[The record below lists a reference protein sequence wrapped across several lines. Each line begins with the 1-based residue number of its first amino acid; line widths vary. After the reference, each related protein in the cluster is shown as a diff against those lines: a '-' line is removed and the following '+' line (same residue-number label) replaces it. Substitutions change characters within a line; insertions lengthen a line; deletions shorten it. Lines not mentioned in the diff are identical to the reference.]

1 MANIF
6 KQNLDV
12 NEHPKRNNFDLTH
25 KVHGSYKFGTIYPFL
40 CKPVVPG
47 DSFRIDTAC
56 GFQFMPMPFPTQSN
70 MRVVFHYFYVRN
82 KNIWE
87 NWQNFSEGLE
97 EHETPY
103 IDQPV
108 EFYKSGSLADYLDIP
123 TTLAVDGVVTGSL
136 VPFNAAGAV
145 LEIDDVPLATGSFP
159 AANTPLYTI
168 GVSTTG
174 TATAQRY
181 SVLLYRNHL
190 PFENGFQFSNL
201 TSFSTKMSMKKAD
214 MVSLKLDSS
223 VNTFYPMIWVS
234 YDGSY
239 KNAVPVY
246 RQYQPSTA
254 VDGDVVEDAFTT
266 RKFAVSSAVWY
277 DIALQEQIA
286 FDSMQSRI
294 MELISVARSQGLTPT
309 FFFAL
314 DVIVKGTSSFNPTF
328 DASSVSDWL
337 YGCFFSSVGSSIE
350 LFSASTVELSV
361 LPDANPY
368 YSSSN
373 TGSNTVRVSA
383 LPFRAYESIY
393 NAFYRNTVT
402 QPFMIDGEKR
412 YNRYNTNLGDGADT
426 FNYKLEQ
433 RNWELDAYT
442 SCLPSPQQGNAPLVG
457 MNMLG
462 EIAIEDENGITTAK
476 YDEDGETGKVVVT
489 SPLASVEHGRILMD
503 IAQSGIS
510 INDFRQVNA
519 LQAYLEQNIRS
530 GYKYVDYIK
539 GQFGVKP
546 KHNELDMPE
555 FLGGFTQRV
564 DVNSVT
570 NTNGVIPDAS
580 DAFLGS
586 YAGQAR
592 SFGGSPHAVS
602 SYFDDYGFV
611 IGVMMVVP
619 DAAYSQILPKH
630 FLYHGQ
636 LDWYIPKFSQIGM
649 QPVTYEEFC
658 PIQSKYDSVANPSKL
673 LKDTF
678 GYQRPNHELVWYPD
692 TVHGEFRLSL
702 KDFLINRLFA
712 SRPELCSDFLKI
724 RPEETNSI
732 FNRTEASEDV
742 ILGQIVCKITA
753 KRPIPRIVIPGLGR

>member
-1 MANIF
+1 
-6 KQNLDV
+6 
-12 NEHPKRNNFDLTH
+12 
-25 KVHGSYKFGTIYPFL
+25 
-40 CKPVVPG
+40 
-47 DSFRIDTAC
+47 
-56 GFQFMPMPFPTQSN
+56 
-70 MRVVFHYFYVRN
+70 
-82 KNIWE
+82 
-87 NWQNFSEGLE
+87 
-97 EHETPY
+97 
-103 IDQPV
+103 
-108 EFYKSGSLADYLDIP
+108 
-123 TTLAVDGVVTGSL
+123 
-136 VPFNAAGAV
+136 
-145 LEIDDVPLATGSFP
+145 
-159 AANTPLYTI
+159 
-168 GVSTTG
+168 
-174 TATAQRY
+174 
-181 SVLLYRNHL
+181 
-190 PFENGFQFSNL
+190 
-201 TSFSTKMSMKKAD
+201 
-214 MVSLKLDSS
+214 
-223 VNTFYPMIWVS
+223 
-234 YDGSY
+234 
-239 KNAVPVY
+239 
-246 RQYQPSTA
+246 
-254 VDGDVVEDAFTT
+254 
-266 RKFAVSSAVWY
+266 
-277 DIALQEQIA
+277 
-286 FDSMQSRI
+286 
-294 MELISVARSQGLTPT
+294 
-309 FFFAL
+309 
-314 DVIVKGTSSFNPTF
+314 
-328 DASSVSDWL
+328 
-337 YGCFFSSVGSSIE
+337 
-350 LFSASTVELSV
+350 
-361 LPDANPY
+361 
-368 YSSSN
+368 
-373 TGSNTVRVSA
+373 
-383 LPFRAYESIY
+383 
-393 NAFYRNTVT
+393 
-402 QPFMIDGEKR
+402 
-412 YNRYNTNLGDGADT
+412 
-426 FNYKLEQ
+426 
-433 RNWELDAYT
+433 
-442 SCLPSPQQGNAPLVG
+442 

-462 EIAIEDENGITTAK
+462 EVTIEDENGITTAK
-476 YDEDGETGKVVVT
+476 YDEDGEAGKVVVT

-530 GYKYVDYIK
+530 GYKYVDYIR

-602 SYFDDYGFV
+602 SYFDDYGF
-611 IGVMMVVP
+611 ILGVMMVIP

-658 PIQSKYDSVANPSKL
+658 PVQSKYDSVANPSKL

-753 KRPIPRIVIPGLGR
+753 KRPLPRIVIPSLGR